1 MLTAKAQPRK
11 IAFRGC
17 FLCIIVLVIILPIFP
32 LYPSHK
38 KPHYPLLF
46 ICGKLPSLGHTIPL
60 FKAPPA
66 AAGAGVLSDKNRVS
80 PHRGLL
86 PVIWYHRRSKAAR
99 HKIGAVPPYGLHTF
113 FINIAN
119 VFGRKVKPRPKR
131 RFFQLLQCF
140 INRLHHLF
148 LET

>member
-1 MLTAKAQPRK
+1 MLNTKAQPRK

-17 FLCIIVLVIILPIFP
+17 FLCIIVLPIFP

-46 ICGKLPSLGHTIPL
+46 ISGERPSFRHPIPL
-60 FKAPPA
+60 FQAPPA

-99 HKIGAVPPYGLHTF
+99 HKIGTVPPYGLHTLF
-113 FINIAN
+113 VNITN
-119 VFGRKVKPRPKR
+119 VFGRKVKPRPER
-131 RFFQLLQCF
+131 RPFQLLQRF
-140 INRLHHLF
+140 INSLHHF
-148 LET
+148 NLET